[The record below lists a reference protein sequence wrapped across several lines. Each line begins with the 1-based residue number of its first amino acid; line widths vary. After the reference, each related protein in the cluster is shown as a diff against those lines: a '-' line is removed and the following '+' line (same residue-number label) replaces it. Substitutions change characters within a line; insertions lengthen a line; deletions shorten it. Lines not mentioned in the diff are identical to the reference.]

1 MCTTFRHRHH
11 QRGRLIEIAVVEE
24 EETEYG
30 ERKKWQ
36 VKSMRVELPRILLK
50 TAGGKHKKLS

>member
-1 MCTTFRHRHH
+1 
-11 QRGRLIEIAVVEE
+11 VVEE